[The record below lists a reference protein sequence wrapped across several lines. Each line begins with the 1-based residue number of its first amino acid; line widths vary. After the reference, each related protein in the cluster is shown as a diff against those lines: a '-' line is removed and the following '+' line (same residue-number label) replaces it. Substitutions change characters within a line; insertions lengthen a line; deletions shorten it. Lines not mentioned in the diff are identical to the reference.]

1 MVVKSRCILMY
12 EIKKYSWISPWK
24 STWRFLIFASIS
36 ADFMSFPIL
45 SGFNSQISDFG
56 VTFQWFFFPTQLAK
70 KDLDLLD
77 IQSLTFL
84 DFSFFFFFNEITHLQ
99 CFPSSSKGV
108 CWPKSERFIKIVY
121 FISQFNI
128 DKNTA

>member
-1 MVVKSRCILMY
+1 MY
-12 EIKKYSWISPWK
+12 KIKKYSWISPYK

-70 KDLDLLD
+70 KDLDLLNKH
-77 IQSLTFL
+77 IAGEIVLEGN
-84 DFSFFFFFNEITHLQ
+84 DFIAGDTTGDGVINAADKALLEERISGVIKP
-99 CFPSSSKGV
+99 FPNKGI
-108 CWPKSERFIKIVY
+108 PKKDQRLGL
-121 FISQFNI
+121 
-128 DKNTA
+128 